1 MIYKARQGIVLLKI
15 CGVDVLAATRE
26 AWEKCPRIRPIPR
39 LWAGGWTLL
48 QKEKTSEDVLR
59 VFSDLFK
66 ERADVFTQR
75 MEQAFEKLYEEG
87 FLVLADDTETI
98 NEQ

>member
-48 QKEKTSEDVLR
+48 QKGRTTEEVLQT
-59 VFSDLFK
+59 FSGLFK
-66 ERADVFTQR
+66 NREGFTDKL
-75 MEQAFEKLYEEG
+75 EQAFEKLYEEG
-87 FLVLADDTETI
+87 FLVPVDHASDLKE
-98 NEQ
+98 